1 VLTGSFVNAGAI
13 IEYIKKSKN
22 EIISLVSTSPNITET
37 NNEDLMLAYYIRD
50 VLEGKNI
57 DESAV
62 KNILSKTSAYSL
74 LFGEIG
80 VPKTDFD
87 LCLDFNRF
95 NFVIKQITENSKKIL
110 VRENI

>member
-13 IEYIKKSKN
+13 IEYIKKSKS
-22 EIISLVSTSPNITET
+22 EVISLVSTSPNITET

-62 KNILSKTSAYSL
+62 KTILTKTSAYSL
-74 LFGEIG
+74 LFNEIG
-80 VPKTDFD
+80 VPETDFD

-95 NFVIKQITENSKKIL
+95 DFVIKQVTENSRKIL